1 MSGSTFIVCLRV
13 VAAVVCAMVAY
24 AIADAYGVPFW
35 SYMAMVLFLSAS
47 FELTPFP
54 RKTP

>member
-13 VAAVVCAMVAY
+13 VAAIVCAMVAY
-24 AIADAYGVPFW
+24 GISDAYGVPFW
-35 SYMAMVLFLSAS
+35 SYMAIVLFLSAS
-47 FELTPFP
+47 FDLNPFP